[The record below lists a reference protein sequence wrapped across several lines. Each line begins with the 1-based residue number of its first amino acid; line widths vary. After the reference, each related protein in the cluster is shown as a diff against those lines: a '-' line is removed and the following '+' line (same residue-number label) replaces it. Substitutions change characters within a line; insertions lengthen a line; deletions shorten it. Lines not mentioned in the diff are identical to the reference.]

1 MDDILTI
8 EEIKQFLEET
18 NTPIIAEY
26 NSSNERNQPID
37 SFDIIETSWLLWR
50 RIYKIL
56 QGSLIGKA

>member
-26 NSSNERNQPID
+26 NSSDEKKTTN
-37 SFDIIETSWLLWR
+37 
-50 RIYKIL
+50 
-56 QGSLIGKA
+56 

>member
-26 NSSNERNQPID
+26 NSSDEKRQPID
-37 SFDIIETSWLLWR
+37 SFDIVES
-50 RIYKIL
+50 K
-56 QGSLIGKA
+56 